1 MRTDS
6 ISLIIF
12 VGSVLLS
19 LFERGD
25 YQQSRLCSAS
35 PITNPL
41 REDGSNLHDIIPE
54 YFDSKTK
61 DKRYYNLEPRSNVTV
76 QHEVRH
82 KLTLNS
88 KKDSKFHLRWS
99 TSVGSP
105 IYATPVIF
113 PNKKTGKKQIF
124 INTYY
129 QYAELLNADGSK
141 SWGWPLTFEDSSFQS
156 SPIIYDIDGDGNTDM
171 GIADKNGN
179 MFWVRIGEYGE
190 YLEDYHIQVPKLKVK
205 RDWASTLDPQFTDS
219 MVMMSM
225 FDREPPA
232 QAEPKRSKAK
242 PDDLKSL
249 LASFPTG
256 DGMNELKAPPTEQ
269 KRRLQETNNDLSAT
283 GGDAES
289 KEEGSMALGELP
301 QNDQGE
307 HIDRE
312 DIVPDFGEEG
322 MPGIGDDFASESA
335 ARERYSA
342 SFGVT
347 HCMDNQPYHHLSLST

>member
-6 ISLIIF
+6 ISLIIA
-12 VGSVLLS
+12 GSFLLA

-25 YQQSRLCSAS
+25 HQQGRLCSAS

-61 DKRYYNLEPRSNVTV
+61 DKRYYNLEPLSNVTV

-88 KKDSKFHLRWS
+88 KRDSKFHLRWS

-105 IYATPVIF
+105 IYATPIIF

-141 SWGWPLTFEDSSFQS
+141 SWGWPLTFEDSSFHS

-179 MFWVRIGEYGE
+179 LFWVRIGEYGE

-225 FDREPPA
+225 FDRDPPA
-232 QAEPKRSKAK
+232 QAEAKRSKAK

-249 LASFPTG
+249 LASFPSG
-256 DGMNELKAPPTEQ
+256 GVNELKAPPTEQ
-269 KRRLQETNNDLSAT
+269 KRRLQEANNEQQST
-283 GGDAES
+283 GTDAES
-289 KEEGSMALGELP
+289 REEDSMASEEMSQKEEEQQEHLDGE
-301 QNDQGE
+301 E
-307 HIDRE
+307 H

-322 MPGIGDDFASESA
+322 LPGIGDDFASESA
-335 ARERYSA
+335 ARERY
-342 SFGVT
+342 V
-347 HCMDNQPYHHLSLST
+347 

>member
-1 MRTDS
+1 MRIDVR
-6 ISLIIF
+6 IAWI
-12 VGSVLLS
+12 VGSVLQA
-19 LFERGD
+19 LFYRGD
-25 YQQSRLCSAS
+25 HQLGRLCSAS

-41 REDGSNLHDIIPE
+41 KEDGSNLHNIIPE

-82 KLTLNS
+82 RLTLNS
-88 KKDSKFHLRWS
+88 KRDRKFHLRWS

-105 IYATPVIF
+105 IYSTPVIF

-179 MFWVRIGEYGE
+179 LFWVRIGENGE

-205 RDWASTLDPQFTDS
+205 RDWANSLDPQFSDS
-219 MVMMSM
+219 LVMMSM
-225 FDREPPA
+225 FDRD
-232 QAEPKRSKAK
+232 QSQTDVKRSKAK

-249 LASFPTG
+249 PVTFP
-256 DGMNELKAPPTEQ
+256 DLNVKKATSTEQ
-269 KRRLQETNNDLSAT
+269 QQQNKRRLQEAGEEAT
-283 GGDAES
+283 E
-289 KEEGSMALGELP
+289 KQQEEGQEEEL
-301 QNDQGE
+301 
-307 HIDRE
+307 HTTR

-335 ARERYSA
+335 ARERYLLYLPR
-342 SFGVT
+342 
-347 HCMDNQPYHHLSLST
+347 D

>member
-1 MRTDS
+1 
-6 ISLIIF
+6 
-12 VGSVLLS
+12 
-19 LFERGD
+19 
-25 YQQSRLCSAS
+25 
-35 PITNPL
+35 
-41 REDGSNLHDIIPE
+41 
-54 YFDSKTK
+54 
-61 DKRYYNLEPRSNVTV
+61 
-76 QHEVRH
+76 
-82 KLTLNS
+82 
-88 KKDSKFHLRWS
+88 
-99 TSVGSP
+99 
-105 IYATPVIF
+105 
-113 PNKKTGKKQIF
+113 
-124 INTYY
+124 
-129 QYAELLNADGSK
+129 
-141 SWGWPLTFEDSSFQS
+141 
-156 SPIIYDIDGDGNTDM
+156 M

-225 FDREPPA
+225 FDREPPV
-232 QAEPKRSKAK
+232 QAEAKRSKAK

-256 DGMNELKAPPTEQ
+256 DGVNELKAPPTEQ

-289 KEEGSMALGELP
+289 KEEGSMP
-301 QNDQGE
+301 QNDQEE

-342 SFGVT
+342 SFGIT
-347 HCMDNQPYHHLSLST
+347 HCMYNQPYHHPSLST

>member
-1 MRTDS
+1 MRKDS
-6 ISLIIF
+6 SMLSLII
-12 VGSVLLS
+12 VGSFLLT
-19 LFERGD
+19 LFD
-25 YQQSRLCSAS
+25 HQQGSSRLCSAS

-61 DKRYYNLEPRSNVTV
+61 DKRYYNLEPRSNVTI

-232 QAEPKRSKAK
+232 QLEAKRSKAK

-249 LASFPTG
+249 QASFPSSG
-256 DGMNELKAPPTEQ
+256 GGGGVNDVELKAPPTEQ
-269 KRRLQETNNDLSAT
+269 KRRLQEANNEQRSTT
-283 GGDAES
+283 GDEER
-289 KEEGSMALGELP
+289 KEEGFVMASEELSQSNEQEEHLDGEE
-301 QNDQGE
+301 E
-307 HIDRE
+307 H

-335 ARERYSA
+335 ARERYNA
-342 SFGVT
+342 RF
-347 HCMDNQPYHHLSLST
+347 PK